1 VDEHNATRDKL
12 ASNLKNTMTALKE
25 TELESERVDDQ
36 LEAAKLKGDEKAVL
50 KFGEQANE
58 INRRATDLA
67 EQASDAEK
75 ALKEH
80 GGTKYKL
87 PNWEKEIK
95 AVEKEVYLENIL
107 NNTPAEHEK
116 AARALLEYKRKQGSE
131 SREGEGTLDRQEQR
145 IIKGYEDNREATSKS
160 FGFKFPE
167 WNKLSDLAK
176 SAYFKE
182 VARNVGLQQDVGFA
196 KIAEQIIRESKDL
209 SDAKKL
215 KQCRRLVSING
226 ACRLKLSVIKV
237 S

>member
-1 VDEHNATRDKL
+1 
-12 ASNLKNTMTALKE
+12 M
-25 TELESERVDDQ
+25 
-36 LEAAKLKGDEKAVL
+36 
-50 KFGEQANE
+50 
-58 INRRATDLA
+58 A

-87 PNWEKEIK
+87 PNWEEEIK

-160 FGFKFPE
+160 FEIGNNQFSVQLAEKSFNTFKITE
-167 WNKLSDLAK
+167 
-176 SAYFKE
+176 
-182 VARNVGLQQDVGFA
+182 
-196 KIAEQIIRESKDL
+196 KD
-209 SDAKKL
+209 
-215 KQCRRLVSING
+215 INQ
-226 ACRLKLSVIKV
+226 
-237 S
+237 